1 MNFIS
6 GMLQD
11 LLNIL
16 FSFTG
21 DLGVAIVVI
30 TLMVKL
36 ILMPLS
42 LKQKFAMRKQQDLA
56 EKMNDIKEKYKNNAK
71 EMEKQL
77 QEHSMETM
85 KSMMGCKQLQEHS
98 METMKSMMG
107 CSTILL
113 QMPIVCAL
121 YQTFLNMPHTSPSVL
136 IPWISSLNVSDNL
149 FIIPCIYTLTMLAP
163 NLISMIPYFRTKS
176 QVMFNKQMIIST
188 VIMGFL
194 LTAKT
199 PVAIGLYFITSSL
212 YTLIEDICFRIYV
225 KNKNNLSVN

>member
-56 EKMNDIKEKYKNNAK
+56 EKMNVIKEKYKNNAK
-71 EMEKQL
+71 EMEKHL
-77 QEHSMETM
+77 QEHS
-85 KSMMGCKQLQEHS
+85 K
-98 METMKSMMG
+98 ETMKSMMG

-121 YQTFLNMPHTSPSVL
+121 YQTFLNMPNTSPSVL

-163 NLISMIPYFRTKS
+163 NLISMIPYFRTSS

-194 LTAKT
+194 LTART

-212 YTLIEDICFRIYV
+212 YALVEDVCFRIYV
-225 KNKNNLSVN
+225 KNKNNLSIN